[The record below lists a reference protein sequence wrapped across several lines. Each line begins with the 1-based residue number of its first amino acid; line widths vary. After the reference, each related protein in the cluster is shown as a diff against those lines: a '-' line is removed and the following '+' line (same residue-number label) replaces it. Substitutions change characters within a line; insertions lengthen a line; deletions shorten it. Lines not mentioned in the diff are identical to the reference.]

1 MPEPPDRRLVGLDRL
16 IVAFDRVLRGVA
28 RVDCGAGPRRP
39 AGGSVGDVADDRER
53 RYSTGAATG
62 GTLDGRERH
71 YPAGGGMDEVLDDR
85 ERRHSAGLMRVN
97 HAGEVAAQALYRGQA
112 LAARDA
118 AVRAAMEQAA
128 REESDHLAWCRE
140 RLDELGSA
148 PSRLDPLW
156 YAGSLAIGAVA
167 GLAGDRWSLGFVV
180 ETERQVVEH
189 LGDHLARLPAGDRR
203 SRALLERMRA
213 DEQRHATR
221 AHAAGAAALP
231 PIVRRAMR
239 AASKVMTRSA
249 YRV

>member
-1 MPEPPDRRLVGLDRL
+1 MPDRPDRRLDGPDRL

-28 RVDCGAGPRRP
+28 RADCGSGARRP
-39 AGGSVGDVADDRER
+39 AGSGGDGVD
-53 RYSTGAATG
+53 
-62 GTLDGRERH
+62 DGRERH
-71 YPAGGGMDEVLDDR
+71 DPAGGGGMEEALDDR

-112 LAARDA
+112 LAARDIS
-118 AVRAAMEQAA
+118 VRASMEQAA
-128 REESDHLAWCRE
+128 REEGDHLVWCRA
-140 RLDELGSA
+140 RLEELDAA

-156 YAGSLAIGAVA
+156 YAGSFAIGVA
-167 GLAGDRWSLGFVV
+167 AGFAGDRWSLGFVV

-189 LGDHLARLPAGDRR
+189 LGDHLARLPAGDHR

-221 AHAAGAAALP
+221 AHTAGGAALP

-249 YRV
+249 YWI